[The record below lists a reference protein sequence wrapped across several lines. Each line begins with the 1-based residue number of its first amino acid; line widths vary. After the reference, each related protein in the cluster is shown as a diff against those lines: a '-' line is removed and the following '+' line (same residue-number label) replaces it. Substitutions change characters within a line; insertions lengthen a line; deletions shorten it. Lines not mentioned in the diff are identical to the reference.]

1 MLKNNLLAAV
11 AVGAISVAA
20 GSIGTAVI
28 AQDADAADQR
38 SDDVIVVTAQRR
50 TERLLDVPLAVSVL
64 NSEMMEQTGVRE
76 ISGIAEYLPNV
87 QVTQS
92 SDFNAAVTIRGVGAN
107 SRNIGFDTRVGI
119 YVDGVY
125 MGQSPAV
132 NQELLDLERVEVL
145 RGPQGT
151 LFGKNTVAGAINLI
165 TQKPEHEFT
174 GRFNIDVGNFGY
186 TELGGVVN
194 VPLGEN
200 AAGKLA
206 LSKVDRDGYVLNT
219 TTGNYLGD
227 RDVFSARAQITISPN
242 DQLEI
247 NLSAD
252 ALQARNH
259 HIVGEPV
266 TDMLGLFPV
275 AANPEVG
282 AVAFTFDTAE
292 NRDVYGAH
300 MDVSY
305 EFENGYTL
313 RSISGYRDT
322 DADYLNDTD
331 YQPED
336 VIYVN
341 YRDAFEQLSQEFQIV
356 SPDDSRFSY
365 IAGLYL
371 YSQDATTTRDAV
383 LGEDLYEA
391 FVTPFVAP
399 QAGPV
404 VLGHGGPYTPAEIA
418 IIAGAVGFGPEGSV
432 VRNTGVV
439 ETRSYATYFNGSF
452 DVTSRLTAGFGV
464 RFSSEDKD
472 VNWLLDGSNSGV
484 FGIGSTGM
492 DPFNANPAIMAT
504 PLINSR
510 RDEHISPS
518 ANLIFALDDSSNIYA
533 RYSSGYKSGGFNLD
547 YINAAEIAANQGLEF
562 DKETVDAYE
571 IGYKGSLLDG
581 RLRLNLAGFYSTY
594 QDYQVNQFV
603 DLGDRK
609 SVV

>member
-484 FGIGSTGM
+484 FGIGSTG
-492 DPFNANPAIMAT
+492 I
-504 PLINSR
+504 
-510 RDEHISPS
+510 
-518 ANLIFALDDSSNIYA
+518 
-533 RYSSGYKSGGFNLD
+533 
-547 YINAAEIAANQGLEF
+547 
-562 DKETVDAYE
+562 
-571 IGYKGSLLDG
+571 
-581 RLRLNLAGFYSTY
+581 
-594 QDYQVNQFV
+594 
-603 DLGDRK
+603 DRK